1 MAEGNRAVSVGGVIA
16 LENWVLN
23 SAGITGI
30 VLRYGQL
37 YGPGT
42 GADASSGV
50 IPVHVDAAAYAALLA
65 VSQKVAGVFNIV
77 ELEEQVTAKRAL
89 AELGWNANF
98 RLPF

>member
-1 MAEGNRAVSVGGVIA
+1 
-16 LENWVLN
+16 
-23 SAGITGI
+23 
-30 VLRYGQL
+30 
-37 YGPGT
+37 
-42 GADASSGV
+42 
-50 IPVHVDAAAYAALLA
+50 VHVDAAAYAALLA